1 VRGNGDHRR
10 SWVKKIVR
18 CLHKENDG
26 LFWRSAL
33 MTTSLKGRQTSFKTM
48 LDGQRKFSLGGVA
61 QQRGCSG
68 NRSDDAC
75 AVCFASGVMVGP
87 DQTEKKVDVPQM

>member
-1 VRGNGDHRR
+1 
-10 SWVKKIVR
+10 
-18 CLHKENDG
+18 
-26 LFWRSAL
+26 
-33 MTTSLKGRQTSFKTM
+33 M
-48 LDGQRKFSLGGVA
+48 LDGQRKFSLAGVT

-87 DQTEKKVDVPQM
+87 DQTEKKSMFHKCDKLCQMCLQIVQTVVQLKCMTVHFMSKLIHMFG